1 MVQVKLT
8 KSQLRLEQVRLKQL
22 SKYLPTLQLKKALLQ
37 IELLAADQE
46 IEKFQGTYEKEQ
58 EAVRSFAALF
68 TDQDISFLYSAT
80 KVEKINRRYENVA
93 GIEIPHL
100 ESIDFV
106 PFEEL
111 LFDTPAWIDSAT
123 EKIKDLISLKERMKI
138 LLEKRDA
145 IAKELQEVS
154 IRVNLFEKILIPR
167 AKQAIRKI
175 KIFLSD
181 QQLASIAQAKVA
193 KKKILERKAAL

>member
-1 MVQVKLT
+1 MAQVKLT
-8 KSQLRLEQVRLKQL
+8 KSQLRQEQVRLKQL

-46 IEKFQGTYEKEQ
+46 IERFLSDYEKQ
-58 EAVRSFAALF
+58 KRAVHDFAALF
-68 TDQDISFLYSAT
+68 TDHDASFLYASA
-80 KVEKINRRYENVA
+80 KVEKVHRRYENVA

-100 ESIDFV
+100 EGVDFV
-106 PFEEL
+106 PMDVL
-111 LFDTPAWIDSAT
+111 LFDTPAWVDSAT
-123 EKIKDLISLKERMKI
+123 EKIRELITLKERMSV
-138 LLEKRDA
+138 LLEKRNA

-181 QQLASIAQAKVA
+181 QQLASISQAKVA
-193 KKKILERKAAL
+193 KKKILERKEAL